1 MANKAGGLNV
11 VSNPFVADIFADEA
25 IAFDLVND
33 TVRITLATMKMAE
46 PAAPSPMQFVA
57 NGRVIMT
64 VPGAQRLAL
73 ALFDYLKKQGLDP
86 AQVVGGGDETPRN

>member
-1 MANKAGGLNV
+1 MADKAGGMNV

-25 IAFDLVND
+25 IAFDVVNG

-46 PAAPSPMQFVA
+46 AAAPSPMHFVA

-86 AQVVGGGDETPRN
+86 ATVVGGGDDAARN

>member
-25 IAFDLVND
+25 IAFDLVSG
-33 TVRITLATMKMAE
+33 TVRITLASMKMAE

-57 NGRVIMT
+57 TGRVVMT

-86 AQVVGGGDETPRN
+86 AEVVGGGEETSRN